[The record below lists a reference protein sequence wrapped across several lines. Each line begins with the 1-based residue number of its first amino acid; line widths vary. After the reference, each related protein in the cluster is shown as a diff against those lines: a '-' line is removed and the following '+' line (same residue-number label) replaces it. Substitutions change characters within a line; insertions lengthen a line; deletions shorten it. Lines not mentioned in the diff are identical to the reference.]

1 MATQRN
7 LHFATIVYPESAP
20 KDWIDKLEEQHIQAL
35 ISPIHNKDID
45 KEKGK
50 EKKEH
55 YHVVLIFE
63 SLKSQK
69 QVKEITDEIGGVGT
83 FPIHSL
89 GAYSRYLCHLDNP
102 EKAQYKTEDV
112 KEIGGANY
120 IECCRQN
127 GDKEKEDEAS
137 LIELTQLI
145 IENNIVYFHEVFNLI
160 NTEHK
165 ELFSILRKNSYYIHC
180 IVISLSTQRE
190 KERNLTL

>member
-20 KDWIDKLEEQHIQAL
+20 EDWIDKLEEQHIQAL
-35 ISPIHNKDID
+35 ISPIHNKDIN
-45 KEKGK
+45 KES
-50 EKKEH
+50 EQKKEH

-102 EKAQYKTEDV
+102 EKAQYKIEDV

-120 IECCRQN
+120 KECCRQN
-127 GDKEKEDEAS
+127 GDKEREDEVS

-145 IENNIVYFHEVFNLI
+145 IENNITYFHEVFELI
-160 NTEHK
+160 MKEHQ
-165 ELFSILRKNSYYIHC
+165 EFFSVLKKNSYYIHC
-180 IVISLSTQRE
+180 IVISLSTKNE
-190 KERNLTL
+190 KERYLTL

>member
-20 KDWIDKLEEQHIQAL
+20 ENWIDILEEQYIQAL

-45 KEKGK
+45 KEGK
-50 EKKEH
+50 PKKEH

-63 SLKSQK
+63 SLKSQN
-69 QVKEITDEIGGVGT
+69 QVKEITDKIKGVGT
-83 FPIHSL
+83 FPLHSL

-102 EKAQYKTEDV
+102 EKAQYRIEDV

-120 IECCRQN
+120 KECCRQN
-127 GDKEKEDEAS
+127 GDKEREDEAN

-145 IENNIVYFHEVFNLI
+145 IENNITYFHEVFELI
-160 NTEHK
+160 MK
-165 ELFSILRKNSYYIHC
+165 ENQEFFSVLKKNPYYIHC

>member
-20 KDWIDKLEEQHIQAL
+20 DNWIDELEEQHIQAL

-45 KEKGK
+45 KENKQ
-50 EKKEH
+50 KKEH
-55 YHVVLIFE
+55 YHVVLLFE

-69 QVKEITDEIGGVGT
+69 QVQEIIDKIGGVGV
-83 FPIHSL
+83 FAIHSL

-102 EKAQYKTEDV
+102 EKAQYAIEDV

-120 IECCRQN
+120 KECCRQN
-127 GDKEKEDEAS
+127 GDEEKEEEAS

-160 NTEHK
+160 NKEHK
-165 ELFSILRKNSYYIHC
+165 ELFSVLRKNSYYIHC